1 MTTPAASPQQ
11 VPALALPF
19 AHLNGEFVPV
29 DEARISPFDRGFIF
43 GDGVYE
49 VIPYYGGK
57 GLRAREH
64 LERLQR
70 SLDMLGMPNP
80 YTMAE
85 WEKHLS
91 ALVAKNGGG
100 DQAVYMQVT
109 RGVAKREFAPPQG
122 LKPTVFIMSNPLSR
136 PSQALYEKGLNCV
149 TLDDFRWGRC
159 QVKSTALLGAVL
171 LKQEAVQMG
180 ADDCVL
186 FRDGYLTES
195 SASNV
200 VAVKNGVILCP
211 PKDNLI
217 LPGITYDL
225 MIELAQKHGLPL
237 EVRKVSRKEVLTADE
252 LWATSST
259 KEVIAITT
267 LDGKPVGNAAH
278 AGKPGP
284 LFWKVLELFQAYK
297 RQLQALAAAAE

>member
-1 MTTPAASPQQ
+1 MTQP
-11 VPALALPF
+11 LALPI
-19 AHLNGEFVPV
+19 AYLNGKFVPV
-29 DEARISPFDRGFIF
+29 EQAQISPFDRGFIF

-64 LERLQR
+64 LERLER
-70 SLDMLGMPNP
+70 SLDMLDIPNP
-80 YTMAE
+80 YPLDQ
-85 WEKHLS
+85 WEVYLS
-91 ALVAKNGGG
+91 ELVAKNGGA
-100 DQAVYMQVT
+100 DQAVYIQIT
-109 RGVAKREFAPPQG
+109 RGVAKRDFAPPKG
-122 LKPTVFIMSNPLSR
+122 LVPTVFMMSNTLAR
-136 PSQALYEKGLNCV
+136 PSQALYEKGLNFV
-149 TLDDFRWGRC
+149 SLDDFRWGRC

-200 VAVKNGVILCP
+200 VVVKNGVILCP

-225 MIELAQKHGLPL
+225 MIELAAQHGLPL
-237 EVRKVSRKEVLTADE
+237 EMRKISRREVQTADE

-267 LDGKPVGNAAH
+267 LDGKPFGNAAH

-284 LFWKVLELFQAYK
+284 LFWKMLGLFQAYK
-297 RQLQALAAAAE
+297 QQLRALAAAAE